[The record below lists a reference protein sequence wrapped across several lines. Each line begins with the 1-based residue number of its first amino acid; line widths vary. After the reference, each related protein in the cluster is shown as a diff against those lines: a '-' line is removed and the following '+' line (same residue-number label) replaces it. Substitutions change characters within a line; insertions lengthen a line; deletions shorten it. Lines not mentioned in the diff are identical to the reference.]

1 MPYRPIVVAQQVSRL
16 VVPTA
21 PHRFLQSDHIR
32 AHVLQ
37 TGSQNFAASVPVGVI
52 GRKQVERGDPE
63 NAGLGATSRAVNHFY
78 SLFPT
83 CCQDANATNVALM
96 TPVVEVLVNLSQAR
110 GNIRQ
115 RTEESAANRP
125 ASEMVPDRSRCD
137 CPEGKECD
145 G

>member
-37 TGSQNFAASVPVGVI
+37 TGSQNFSASVPVGVI
-52 GRKQVERGDPE
+52 GRKQVECGHPD

-78 SLFPT
+78 PPFPT
-83 CCQDANATNVALM
+83 CCQDTNATNVALM
-96 TPVVEVLVNLSQAR
+96 KPAVEPLLNLSHAR
-110 GNIRQ
+110 EYSAADG
-115 RTEESAANRP
+115 ESAANRP
-125 ASEMVPDRSRCD
+125 AGEMVPDRSRCD
-137 CPEGKECD
+137 CPRGKESD